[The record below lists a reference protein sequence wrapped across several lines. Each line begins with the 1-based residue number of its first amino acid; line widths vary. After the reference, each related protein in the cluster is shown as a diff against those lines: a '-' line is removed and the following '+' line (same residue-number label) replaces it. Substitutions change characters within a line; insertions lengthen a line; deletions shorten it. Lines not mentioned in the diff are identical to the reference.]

1 MAALALRFC
10 LTLCILATDFT
21 GGAGDCVRECFGGR
35 PRFLRGGP
43 CRADVALC
51 RRRFAMRLGGR
62 VNFILREGAGA
73 GGGGGGC
80 FVESCERDC
89 IRQVHWP
96 SQTGHMSVSS
106 SSSTTV

>member
-1 MAALALRFC
+1 MAALALRLC

-21 GGAGDCVRECFGGR
+21 GDAGDCVRECFGGR
-35 PRFLRGGP
+35 PRFLRRGS
-43 CRADVALC
+43 CRADVVLC

-62 VNFILREGAGA
+62 VNFILREGTGA
-73 GGGGGGC
+73 GGC
-80 FVESCERDC
+80 FVESCM
-89 IRQVHWP
+89 RQMHWP